1 MEVLKVE
8 SSGARIEKVQPIQF
22 WLSVCFVSWD
32 NARLTFYL
40 CEKFCRKTLHLILPI
55 QKCTSSFIVL
65 PFSSANAFINV
76 NFMRLKSKHLH
87 VPFSTLVSSSRQA
100 IDFRSES
107 GGLFSNMFWRDRFCN
122 ARFVRVRASTTSLSR
137 YYKCLQRHL
146 WGEFWIWYQF
156 EFINIVLLKFYIK
169 FKCFRP

>member
-76 NFMRLKSKHLH
+76 NFIRLKSKHLH

-100 IDFRSES
+100 IDFRLES

-122 ARFVRVRASTTSLSR
+122 IWFVRVRGKYDQSVEILQMLAAPPMGGILNMISVWI
-137 YYKCLQRHL
+137 YKHC
-146 WGEFWIWYQF
+146 
-156 EFINIVLLKFYIK
+156 
-169 FKCFRP
+169 PA